1 MSIAPPERLWRL
13 HATTTITEQFDD
25 SLVVFDPATGET
37 HFLADLP
44 ALVLAELD
52 DEPRSVR
59 ELIERLAGP
68 VELDRAAEQQILTAL
83 TQLEAAELV
92 ESRAP
97 KPD

>member
-1 MSIAPPERLWRL
+1 MTPSERLWRL
-13 HATTTITEQFDD
+13 QATTTLSEQIDN
-25 SLVVFDPATGET
+25 SLVVFDPTTGET

-52 DEPRSVR
+52 DKPRSIR

-68 VELDRAAEQQILTAL
+68 VELGHVAEQQILTAL

-97 KPD
+97 ATN